1 MMSEQRM
8 RLRILYIEETLSEMV
23 RELKKNGYLSEE
35 FEFHTQ
41 AELDLKVAAFV
52 DDFIKSA
59 RGEG

>member
-1 MMSEQRM
+1 MMSEQQM

-23 RELKKNGYLSEE
+23 RELKKVGCLSEE

-41 AELDLKVAAFV
+41 VELDRKVAAFV

-59 RGEG
+59 EVEG